1 MTIYN
6 TERLYG
12 LLPAI
17 YRLRDADQG
26 YPLRSLLAVIAREVG
41 IVEEDIAGLYA
52 DWFIE
57 TCGEEMVP
65 YIGDLLGVRGLH
77 ALENAGFTR
86 RAFVANT
93 LSYRRRKGTPT
104 MLEQLAHDTTQWNAR
119 VVEFFELLG
128 TTQYV
133 NHLRPRNVRT
143 PDLRRTDCL
152 ELLDTPFDGIGHTAD
167 VRRIAAG
174 RGKHNIPNVGI
185 FLWRLQ
191 AYTVTRSSPRPAAR
205 PVDGRYTFSPLGN
218 DAPLFNR
225 PQTETTISHQA
236 GEVNVPGR
244 LRRRVLYDDL
254 ENYRTILTTGNGIL
268 TTGYFSQR
276 RPVLQVYFDQ
286 PCLAEDPAVD
296 CLPLR
301 PEEIVACDLS
311 GWEEAGWE
319 PPESRTF
326 ARKILLP
333 GDPPTFETK
342 AAVDPL
348 LGRLAVLKNVTNPPA
363 GIAVSYTYG
372 FSGDL
377 GGGPYDRREAAS
389 DPSARS
395 TYENAVAVP
404 DGLGPLYRV
413 SAGGFNTV
421 SDAVIQWALDGKPT
435 AVILIEDSRT
445 YEEDLMVPMAA
456 DDLVISAANR
466 QRPTLIG
473 SLTIK
478 GSRQGRLMI
487 KGLLIAGC
495 LEVEDDESL
504 RQLDIVHCTLVPGV
518 GLDAEGNPVSPE
530 TPSLEVGAANKSLQ
544 LNVVRSIS
552 GALRLPA
559 GMAGLEA
566 QDCIFESPSLLN
578 RPGDLVPAL
587 VSAELSS
594 FPAPLPAAPKVSV
607 TIGGDGP
614 YAAALAAQPADLA
627 QAAGLLQGAIRSV
640 SPKAAFADARV
651 IVLENRLVV
660 LPGTPAEVTLETAE
674 SDQTADLLGFSQGKS
689 EQRLALISGGLSP
702 FPPLSAAVPEL
713 TVALGGEARTLTLT
727 PKPADLATARNRLRS
742 AIQGASPSPAFTGAL
757 VGILSGP
764 DRILVISGTTDTVP
778 AFDTTSDD
786 AATLGEL
793 RLASPLYLPVIGGDR
808 SGARPGPAATL
819 ERVTVLGP
827 VHVKELTLASEGV
840 FRDRI
845 RTMRRQ
851 AGCVRFSYVPPGSQ
865 TPRRFRCQPE
875 LAVLSAVEKA
885 REQAGTALDPV
896 TEEAIGKQIEG
907 RLIPAFT
914 STRYGD
920 PAYGQLSRT
929 CPEEIR
935 TGAEDGSEMG
945 AFSFLKQP
953 QRTANLQSN
962 LEEYLR
968 FGLEAGIFFVT

>member
-1 MTIYN
+1 MTIYH

-26 YPLRSLLAVIAREVG
+26 YPLRALLAVIAREVG
-41 IVEEDIAGLYA
+41 LVEEDIAGLYA

-104 MLEQLAHDTTQWNAR
+104 MLEQLARDTTQWNAR

-143 PDLRRTDCL
+143 PDLRRTDGL
-152 ELLDTPFDGIGHTAD
+152 ELLESPFDGIGHTAD
-167 VRRIAAG
+167 VRRIAVG
-174 RGKHNIPNVGI
+174 RGKHNIPNIGI

-191 AYTVTRSSPRPAAR
+191 AYTVTRSSPRPVAR
-205 PVDGRYTFSPLGN
+205 PADGRYTFSPLGN

-225 PQTETTISHQA
+225 PQTETTISHPA

-244 LRRRVLYDDL
+244 LRRRALYDDL

-268 TTGYFSQR
+268 TSGYFSQR

-311 GWEEAGWE
+311 GWEESGWE

-326 ARKILLP
+326 SRKILLP
-333 GDPPTFETK
+333 GDSPTFETK
-342 AAVDPL
+342 VAVDPL
-348 LGRLAVLKNVTNPPA
+348 RGRLAVLKNVTDPPA
-363 GIAVSYTYG
+363 GIEVSYTHG

-377 GGGPYDRREAAS
+377 GGGPYDRRAVAA
-389 DPSARS
+389 DNPVLSA
-395 TYENAVAVP
+395 YENAVAVP
-404 DGLGPLYRV
+404 GGLGLLYRV
-413 SAGGFNTV
+413 SARGFNTV
-421 SDAVIQWALDGKPT
+421 SDAIIQWALDGKGD

-445 YEEDLMVPMAA
+445 YEEDLTIPMAA

-466 QRPTLIG
+466 QRPALIG

-487 KGLLIAGC
+487 NGLLLAGSI
-495 LEVEDDESL
+495 EVEDDDSL
-504 RQLDIVHCTLVPGV
+504 RQLDVVHCTLVPGV

-530 TPSLEVGAANKSLQ
+530 TPSLEVGDANKSLQ
-544 LNVVRSIS
+544 LNVVRTIS
-552 GALRLPA
+552 GVLRLPA

-566 QDCIFESPSLLN
+566 QDCIFESPLRGN
-578 RPGDLVPAL
+578 AGDLVPAL
-587 VSAELSS
+587 VSAELSP
-594 FPAPLPAAPKVSV
+594 FPAPLPAAPKVGV

-614 YAAALAAQPADLA
+614 YIATLAAQPANLA
-627 QAAGLLQGAIRSV
+627 QAAGLLQAAIHSV
-640 SPKAAFADARV
+640 SPKDAFADARV
-651 IVLENRLVV
+651 IALESRLVV
-660 LPGTPAEVTLETAE
+660 LPGTPAEVTLEAAE
-674 SDQTADLLGFSQGKS
+674 DDPTADLLGLIQGKG

-702 FPPLSAAVPEL
+702 FPPLSAAAPEL
-713 TVALGGEARTLTLT
+713 TVALGGEARTLTLS
-727 PKPADLATARNRLRS
+727 PKPVDLASARDRLQS
-742 AIQGASPSPAFTGAL
+742 AIRGASASPAFIRSL
-757 VGILSGP
+757 VGVLSGP
-764 DRILVISGTTDTVP
+764 NRIVVIPGAADTVP
-778 AFDTTSDD
+778 AFDVASGDG
-786 AATLGEL
+786 ATLGEL
-793 RLASPLYLPVIGGDR
+793 RLASPLYLPAIGGDR
-808 SGARPGPAATL
+808 SGAQPGPAATL

-827 VHVKELTLASEGV
+827 VHVKELTLASEGI

-875 LAVLSAVEKA
+875 LAVLSAVEQA
-885 REQAGTALDPV
+885 REEAGTALDPA
-896 TEEAIGKQIEG
+896 TEEAIGKRIES
-907 RLIPAFT
+907 RLIPTFT

-920 PAYGQLSRT
+920 PAYGQLFQT